1 MPLGGRGAAGMA
13 DSPRMSKL
21 MRRGALGVAL
31 LALVL
36 VLALVLA
43 AAAAL
48 QREPAVVLAAPVDHR
63 DVARAVALLRAHDP
77 KRVPAGRVNQLWL
90 SERDLDVL
98 LSHAGQRWLGAVG
111 RVQVERGAATLLFS
125 AHVPALPLL
134 APFGRWLN
142 LELRLRETAALPA
155 VEAAR
160 IGRLPLPAALVARL
174 APWLAAR
181 AGLAAEAQLAAEVVQ
196 RVRFAPQLVLVHY
209 AWPGDGRQRVM
220 ATLLRPEDHERLR
233 PYHLRIVELAARAEP
248 AWQAPLADLLGPL
261 FALAR
266 QRSADGADGAD
277 AAAENRAALVALTLY
292 ATGRGAGGVLP
303 ADWPRARP
311 LRLLLAGRDDFPLHF
326 LVSAALVAEG
336 SSPLSQAIGLY
347 KEVADARGGSGF
359 SFNDMAAN
367 RAGTRFGE
375 LAVQDPVRLQAA
387 AAAGLAERDFMP
399 EVADLPEFLSQAELQ
414 RRYGGV
420 GAPAYNALVAEI
432 ERRVDALPL
441 LR

>member
-1 MPLGGRGAAGMA
+1 MA
-13 DSPRMSKL
+13 DSRRMSKL
-21 MRRGALGVAL
+21 MRRGALGLAL
-31 LALVL
+31 LALA
-36 VLALVLA
+36 LALGLVLA

-48 QREPAVVLAAPVDHR
+48 QREPAVVLTAPVDHR

-125 AHVPALPLL
+125 AHAPALPLL

-155 VEAAR
+155 IEAAR
-160 IGRLPLPAALVARL
+160 IGRLPLPAALVERL
-174 APWLAAR
+174 APGLAAR
-181 AGLAAEAQLAAEVVQ
+181 AGLAAEARLAAEVVQ

-220 ATLLRPEDHERLR
+220 ATLLRPEDHARLR

-248 AWQAPLADLLGPL
+248 AWQAPLADLLVPL
-261 FALAR
+261 FELAR
-266 QRSADGADGAD
+266 QRSAESAD

-292 ATGRGAGGVLP
+292 ATGRGAGSVLP

-326 LVSAALVAEG
+326 LVSATLVAEG

-347 KEVADARGGSGF
+347 KEVTDARSGSGF

-375 LAVQDPVRLQAA
+375 LAVRSPARLQALV
-387 AAAGLAERDFMP
+387 AAGLAERDFMP